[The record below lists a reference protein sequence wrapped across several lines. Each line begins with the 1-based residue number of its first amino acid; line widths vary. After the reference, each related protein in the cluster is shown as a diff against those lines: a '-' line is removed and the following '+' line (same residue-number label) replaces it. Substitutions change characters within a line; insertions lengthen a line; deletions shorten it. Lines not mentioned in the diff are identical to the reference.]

1 MTNFSEQGQINNPES
16 VKQDVNPQGV
26 TQESSIQPESK
37 PNGLTTVYKWICG
50 FLILVE
56 WVLGIAFSN
65 IDESYWRFDSYY
77 HRYLGRKFTTEI
89 ASAFWKICVLLILT
103 AITYA
108 IIVRIL
114 RKIAGKEPKN
124 KISEWSN
131 QHYSSIKYTLLY
143 VIIPIEWILFI
154 KFVTYSWTST
164 LIIVAINVITVVIV
178 KMISS
183 KYDKDKIQQIFTSI
197 KHWCGEHKG
206 ATITLATALIALV
219 VLSNMDFKN
228 IRRRK
233 AEERIESSI
242 ASGDSHLVMTEVKNA
257 PKYDHPLPLLTQ
269 LVESGN
275 IDAAVYFYENKTS
288 HCSTDEMALK
298 YYADA
303 EFTQAA
309 CKLLYT
315 ALISHEQMGK
325 AWAYH
330 PLEYDDPNSIYN
342 APCYYDYM
350 SDVVNYYCGKDDKEA
365 ALQFTKQHIIWF
377 VKNVDNE
384 KNDKY
389 SDYQS
394 EKVKS
399 RLMEYIENY

>member
-26 TQESSIQPESK
+26 TQEGSIQPESK
-37 PNGLTTVYKWICG
+37 PNGMTTIYKWICG

-77 HRYLGRKFTTEI
+77 HRYLGRKFTTGI

-143 VIIPIEWILFI
+143 VIIPIEWVLFI
-154 KFVTYSWTST
+154 KFVTYSWVST
-164 LIIVAINVITVVIV
+164 LIILTINVITIALV
-178 KMISS
+178 KMLLGEAS
-183 KYDKDKIQQIFTSI
+183 KEKIRQSL
-197 KHWCGEHKG
+197 KSVKYWCLEHKG
-206 ATITLATALIALV
+206 AAVTLATALIALI
-219 VLSNMDFKN
+219 VLSNVDFEDMK
-228 IRRRK
+228 RRK

-242 ASGDSHLVMTEVKNA
+242 ASGDSQRVMTEVKKA
-257 PKYDHPLPLLTQ
+257 PKYEHPLHLLTR
-269 LVESGN
+269 LVESDN
-275 IDAAVYFYENKTS
+275 IDAAIYFYENKTS
-288 HCSTDEMALK
+288 HCSMGIITLNMNDDK
-298 YYADA
+298 
-303 EFTQAA
+303 FSKAA
-309 CKLLYT
+309 CQLIYN
-315 ALISHEQMGK
+315 ALITHEQMEK
-325 AWAYH
+325 AWEYH
-330 PLEYDDPNSIYN
+330 PLNSSNPNSEDN
-342 APCYYDYM
+342 AQCYSDYM
-350 SDVVNYYCGKDDKEA
+350 SDVVNYYCGKDDKQA

-384 KNDKY
+384 KNDQY

-394 EKVKS
+394 EKVKK
-399 RLMEYIENY
+399 RLIEYIENY